1 MVEHI
6 AFYVRHSLNDLRVN
20 GRRTA
25 FALLCIAAGVAA
37 IVSLQTLATMIDAT
51 LQGNLQANNRGD
63 IQLQVM
69 TGGPPDPRNRERARM
84 QRAVNDGIL
93 DEEVVNFFGQ
103 DLFTEYRI
111 SARGLA
117 EIRRW
122 LDAQYPGEVE
132 VTYRQSIGNMLSLVL
147 GAGNG
152 ATVTATAS
160 GNQATHLTPI
170 LIDSQ
175 VYPFYSEVKSVDGV
189 PLAALIKSPSD
200 IVLGENLADT
210 LDVKVGD
217 TLHIA
222 GASADFTLRG
232 IVPVEAEV
240 KAIGVDALN
249 AIFGFY
255 YLDHR
260 AVRSFSNLE
269 TQASVLY
276 LRLKDPSRVEE
287 IDRALGRQ
295 FPYFNSTTTQ
305 DLEQVYTELAS
316 NLNQL
321 VTVMGLLSL
330 LIGSIGIVNTMQVIV
345 RRRTLEVAVL
355 KTVGLQA
362 DQVTLLFLVEA
373 FIMGVVGSLAGIV
386 LGWGT
391 VFLLKSA
398 AEVFVAQ
405 QLTFQVAPGPAL
417 NGLVVGTL
425 VTTVFGFL
433 PTLSA
438 GQVRPA
444 IVLRPSDAMVPRAG
458 CLRTL
463 AALAL
468 MMGALILIVR
478 GVVGGWQTAIGI
490 IVGAFIGAGVFY
502 ALLTALIWLVGR
514 FLPSFGVVDL
524 KVALRQL
531 LVGRGRNAV
540 TLLAL
545 VVGVFSLSLITLFT
559 NTITNLLDYALNEG
573 FGGNAVITSINPG
586 VIPRIEETLQSM
598 EGVRSYQVTRSY
610 GVRLVSLERAGMG
623 ETLTADDVRAL
634 VQKGVAQGGMMY
646 GEAADRPR
654 FVDQMTRTAL
664 GNLGGIDLENLPRTP
679 IVAGRGLT
687 PEDAGQPVL
696 VVTESDVVRWVGI
709 NVGDRLT
716 LTFTGGSLFGG
727 QTGGAQEGGGG
738 GEAITF
744 EVIGIAE
751 GGGMVNMG
759 GSGLQAPL
767 SAPLDAIPGGV
778 SSGFPMV
785 VADVDESSFPTLRR
799 ELGSMTGVFVLE
811 TSMLNSLINGLL
823 GQLIAF
829 PALVAALGLIVGGV
843 VIANSV
849 ALSTMERRREIAIMK
864 SVGLQRE
871 RVLAMLL
878 LENGVLGLIGGLIGV
893 GIGLVALVLMTAT
906 VGLTGAV
913 PYDAALLLMG
923 LCIVVALV
931 AALTTAW
938 GAAGEKPL
946 TVLRYE

>member
-1 MVEHI
+1 MVEQLR
-6 AFYVRHSLNDLRVN
+6 FYVQHSFNDLRVN
-20 GRRTA
+20 GRRTF

-37 IVSLQTLATMIDAT
+37 IVSLQTLAVMIDAT

-63 IQLQVM
+63 IQLQVV
-69 TGGPPDPRNRERARM
+69 TGGPPEPESRDYARL
-84 QRAVNDGIL
+84 QRAVNEGFL
-93 DEEVVNFFGQ
+93 GEEVGNFFGQ

-117 EIRRW
+117 EIQRW
-122 LDAQYPGEVE
+122 LDAQYPGEIE
-132 VTYRQSIGNMLSLVL
+132 ITYRQAIGNMLSLIL

-152 ATVTATAS
+152 ATVTATAT

-170 LIDSQ
+170 LINSQ
-175 VYPFYSEVKSVDGV
+175 VYPFYSEVASVDGV
-189 PLAALIKSPSD
+189 PLADLIKSPSD
-200 IVLGENLADT
+200 IVLSENLADT

-217 TLHIA
+217 TVHVA

-232 IVPVEAEV
+232 VVPVEAEV
-240 KAIGVDALN
+240 KTIGLDALN

-260 AVRSFSNLE
+260 AAQYFNDLE
-269 TQASVLY
+269 TQASTLY
-276 LRLKDPSRVEE
+276 LRLKDPSQVEE
-287 IDRALGRQ
+287 IDRAFLQQ
-295 FPYFNSTTTQ
+295 FPYFNSTTTK
-305 DLEQVYTELAS
+305 DLEQVYTELSS

-362 DQVTLLFLVEA
+362 NQVTVLFLVEA

-405 QLTFQVAPGPAL
+405 QLAFRVAPGPAL

-444 IVLRPSDAMVPRAG
+444 IVLRPSDAIVPRAG

-463 AALAL
+463 AALVL

-478 GVVGGWQTAIGI
+478 GIVGDWQTAASI
-490 IVGAFIGAGVFY
+490 IIGAFIGAGVFY
-502 ALLTALIWLVGR
+502 VLLTVLIWLVGK
-514 FLPSFGVVDL
+514 FFPSFGVVDL
-524 KVALRQL
+524 KVALRQM
-531 LVGRGRNAV
+531 LVGRGRNAM

-559 NTITNLLDYALNEG
+559 NTMTNMLDYMLNEG
-573 FGGNAVITSINPG
+573 FGGNALITSINPG

-598 EGVRSYQVTRSY
+598 EGVRSYQVTRTY
-610 GVRLVSLERAGMG
+610 GVRLVSLARAGTG
-623 ETLTADDVRAL
+623 ETLTANDVRAL
-634 VQKGVAQGGMMY
+634 VRAGVAQGGMMY
-646 GEAADRPR
+646 GEAADQPH
-654 FVDQMTRTAL
+654 FVDQMMRSAL
-664 GNLGGIDLENLPRTP
+664 GNVGGIDLDNLPRTNL
-679 IVAGRGLT
+679 VAGRALT

-696 VVTESDVVRWVGI
+696 VVTESDVVRWIGI

-716 LTFTGGSLFGG
+716 FAFTGGSLFGG
-727 QTGGAQEGGGG
+727 QTGGAQESSSAA
-738 GEAITF
+738 ETVTF
-744 EVIGIAE
+744 EVVGVAE

-759 GSGLQAPL
+759 GSSLQAPL
-767 SAPLDAIPGGV
+767 SAPLDAIPGGL
-778 SSGFPMV
+778 SAGFPMV
-785 VADVDESSFPTLRR
+785 VADVEESYFPTLRR
-799 ELGSMTGVFVLE
+799 ELGNLTGVFVLE
-811 TSMLNSLINGLL
+811 TSMLDSLINGLL

-849 ALSTMERRREIAIMK
+849 ALATMERRREIAIMK

-906 VGLTGAV
+906 VGLAGTV
-913 PYDAALLLMG
+913 PYDAALLLML
-923 LCIVVALV
+923 LCVAVALV
-931 AALTTAW
+931 AAMTTAW

-946 TVLRYE
+946 NVLRYE